1 MPLVEGRNM
10 IMILSPLA
18 KKHARVVPEK
28 GVAPADPEAE
38 TADADADADAATV
51 TAPPAAEQ
59 SSNGSSSR
67 NDAED
72 QNP

>member
-1 MPLVEGRNM
+1 M

-28 GVAPADPEAE
+28 GAAPADPEAG
-38 TADADADADAATV
+38 TADADADAGAV